1 MNISLLDRFTC
12 YKNYYQIM
20 YFMVIFSIIIVLILE
35 MLLFNNI
42 TSLNYKGIVSKNNN
56 LVISGLD
63 YLEAGMII
71 DSKRLEIDNKKMKY
85 KVLGVDEGVNDYT
98 LKLKLDAYYLDTKT
112 LNIKVIIKEENL
124 WQFMVRKMKG
134 E

>member
-1 MNISLLDRFTC
+1 
-12 YKNYYQIM
+12 M
-20 YFMVIFSIIIVLILE
+20 YFMVISSIIIVLILE

-98 LKLKLDAYYLDTKT
+98 LKLELDAYYLDTKT

-124 WQFMVRKMKG
+124 WQFMIRKMKG